1 MQMSN
6 NYQRHNLHHHHC
18 KHCKDHRHQMALHQ
32 RFFIT
37 QEIFTTHMIMITII
51 FITMMM
57 MKMIMIMKMNMMKM
71 SLMMM
76 MMMNDMKMITAMI
89 FISFCLQLCSSRKKV
104 IFPQKALNSQNKWMW
119 EFHCHHCHHHH
130 KKYQWSFLGLWWMLA
145 TSPNPLRLTSARWDH
160 SHHFFIIIIV
170 IVIINLS
177 QGFGYGGGAD
187 DEFGSCLYSG
197 SQGNDP
203 GSTSCRS
210 EMQQNNFLLLH
221 QVQEELIKARFGE
234 PGAI

>member
-1 MQMSN
+1 MVQSRAEKSKSLCELIWKVLQVSGQLFNAVFNSECKKAEANTRQFSIDEDQVGTISIATIANQNQLLSAWSSSSTIILLHIQMSN

-130 KKYQWSFLGLWWMLA
+130 KNTNGPS
-145 TSPNPLRLTSARWDH
+145 
-160 SHHFFIIIIV
+160 
-170 IVIINLS
+170 
-177 QGFGYGGGAD
+177 
-187 DEFGSCLYSG
+187 
-197 SQGNDP
+197 
-203 GSTSCRS
+203 
-210 EMQQNNFLLLH
+210 
-221 QVQEELIKARFGE
+221 
-234 PGAI
+234 